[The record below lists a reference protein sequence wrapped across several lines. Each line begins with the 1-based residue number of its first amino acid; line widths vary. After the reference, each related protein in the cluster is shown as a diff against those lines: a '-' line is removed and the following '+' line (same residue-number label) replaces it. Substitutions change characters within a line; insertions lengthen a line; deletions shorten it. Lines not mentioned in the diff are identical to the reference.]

1 MDDVRVGSI
10 IRSVRIRRGMRQSDV
25 AAAAAVSQGLV
36 SAIEGGDIEATSLRL
51 LRRVAAAVGV
61 SIQLELRWRG
71 ADLAKLLDERHASIV
86 QQVVER
92 LTGLGWIVLPEQTFN
107 IRGERGSI
115 DVLCWFPAS
124 RAVLVVEVKTR
135 LVDLQDL
142 LSTLDRKRRLV
153 HVIAR
158 EAGWKPLRVG
168 VILVMP
174 AETQARNAVERYGPV
189 FEVSYPARGREVQK
203 WLRAPDHD
211 LRGVWFMLNS
221 AVGDAKH
228 RPGGSMRVR
237 PKRNRSIEARP
248 RLGSTSAVRLDAR
261 TGA

>member
-86 QQVVER
+86 RQVVER

-153 HVIAR
+153 HVIAQ
-158 EAGWKPLRVG
+158 EAGWRPLQVG
-168 VILVMP
+168 
-174 AETQARNAVERYGPV
+174 
-189 FEVSYPARGREVQK
+189 
-203 WLRAPDHD
+203 
-211 LRGVWFMLNS
+211 
-221 AVGDAKH
+221 
-228 RPGGSMRVR
+228 
-237 PKRNRSIEARP
+237 
-248 RLGSTSAVRLDAR
+248 
-261 TGA
+261 